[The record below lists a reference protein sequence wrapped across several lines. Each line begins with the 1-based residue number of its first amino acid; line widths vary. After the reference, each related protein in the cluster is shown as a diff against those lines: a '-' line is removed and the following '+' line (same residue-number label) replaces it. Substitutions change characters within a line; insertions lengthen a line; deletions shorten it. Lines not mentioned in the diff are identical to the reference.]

1 MSALFDEHAGLCIGL
16 AIAAAG
22 LGIGLFPQLMAG
34 YAPRP
39 ADGRQYAAWR
49 RMRRR
54 LFAGFVG
61 VGMLTALLDLLVRP
75 AAAARALCVG
85 VAFVGVLLVAGTAA
99 RAAGQREKEGENP
112 TIRP

>member
-61 VGMLTALLDLLVRP
+61 V
-75 AAAARALCVG
+75 
-85 VAFVGVLLVAGTAA
+85 LLVAATAA